1 MAKAMF
7 NGRRCIG
14 MERLTWFFR
23 QATGGYML
31 AGYMYVG
38 YFDHVDYVFKIDSK
52 GVVQWAKTFGSQQT
66 NSYATSIVETGD
78 GFLISGV
85 GMIYGDPSGMIIKVD
100 WMAMF
105 SGTKPFR
112 KLGQSLK

>member
-1 MAKAMF
+1 
-7 NGRRCIG
+7 
-14 MERLTWFFR
+14 
-23 QATGGYML
+23 ML